1 MDLLKHANLHNIE
14 YIRDAIF
21 YMFYFDDFLLNLQ

>member
-1 MDLLKHANLHNIE
+1 MDILKHVNIE